1 MIYEEFSRII
11 PTGSHPLDPID
22 VYKGFFNCSQTS
34 LIHNAL
40 LFGEADL
47 CIGGPLLVTTGKH
60 TGRSPKDKFTVFEEN
75 LKDTIWW
82 ENNTPISQEN
92 FSLLK
97 EDFLKFLAHES
108 VYVKDVFACADNQ
121 NHVSIRF
128 INSLTWHSIFVGTLF
143 QLPTEKELEDFDPD
157 LIVINIPEFKAD
169 PSRHGCVSETIIAT
183 SFQERLILIGGT
195 EYVGEN
201 KKGVFSYLNY
211 SLPKQGILSMHCSAN
226 HARNDPDDTALFFGL
241 SGTGKTTLSAD
252 PNRILIGDDEHG
264 WSEQGIFNIEDGCYA
279 KTIGLNPDDEP
290 DLYETTRSFGS
301 IIENMTMDH
310 DSREL
315 NYTDTSITQNGR
327 CSYTLNKIP
336 YASETRMAGHPKNI
350 FFLTCD
356 VYGILPPIA
365 LLTPVQAMYH
375 FLSGFTSKVAGTET
389 GITDPAA
396 TFSACFGK
404 PFLPLSPVV
413 YGNLFRAKTKK
424 HKVKCW
430 LVNTGWTGG
439 KFGVGKR
446 ISIKHTRAL
455 LSAALNSEIDENL
468 VRKDPHFGFN
478 VPLSVSSL
486 SGKLLNPREAWSDKG
501 EYDMMANRL
510 KEKFQNNFKQY
521 EAFIDSEVKDAK
533 L

>member
-1 MIYEEFSRII
+1 
-11 PTGSHPLDPID
+11 
-22 VYKGFFNCSQTS
+22 
-34 LIHNAL
+34 
-40 LFGEADL
+40 
-47 CIGGPLLVTTGKH
+47 
-60 TGRSPKDKFTVFEEN
+60 
-75 LKDTIWW
+75 
-82 ENNTPISQEN
+82 
-92 FSLLK
+92 
-97 EDFLKFLAHES
+97 
-108 VYVKDVFACADNQ
+108 
-121 NHVSIRF
+121 
-128 INSLTWHSIFVGTLF
+128 
-143 QLPTEKELEDFDPD
+143 
-157 LIVINIPEFKAD
+157 
-169 PSRHGCVSETIIAT
+169 
-183 SFQERLILIGGT
+183 
-195 EYVGEN
+195 
-201 KKGVFSYLNY
+201 
-211 SLPKQGILSMHCSAN
+211 MHCSAN

-365 LLTPVQAMYH
+365 LLTPAQAMYH

-404 PFLPLSPVV
+404 PFLPLPPVV

-478 VPLSVSSL
+478 VPLSVNSL
-486 SGKLLNPREAWSDKG
+486 SGKLLNPRETWSDKG